1 MIYNESFPQNVWV
14 YGTGN
19 FARNAIEHLVSLGI
33 KIMGVIDH
41 RNVGSEM
48 STDVGDFLV
57 MPVSDIGQKDN
68 LSIVLG
74 IHNPYVNL
82 KQVVKQLETTISNS
96 TFISPV
102 ELFSFFSHSGFNM
115 DNFWLTT
122 NSQTF
127 KASSSAITNFRNIL
141 GDEQSIELYDQI
153 LQYRRRGE
161 ISEIPSALPLS
172 EQYLADDLC
181 CPPVKIRMID
191 LGACQGENLEYFIQS
206 NREFEKS
213 YFFEPDV
220 KNLKVLQ
227 NRIQELNLK
236 FVECLPL
243 GAWSQTTTLRFA
255 AEGNTASSLN
265 QSGSLEIEVVAID
278 DFVPVDYDVNFI
290 KMDIEG
296 AEIEALFGMKN
307 LINRCKPHL
316 AISVYHKPA
325 DLWEIGSYLL
335 ETYPDQYNFYL
346 RLYGEQTFETVLYAV
361 PKG

>member
-1 MIYNESFPQNVWV
+1 MIYNKSFPQSVWV

-19 FARNAIEHLVSLGI
+19 FARNAIEKLVSLGI
-33 KIMGVIDH
+33 NIMGVIDH
-41 RNVGSEM
+41 KNIGLEM
-48 STDVGDFLV
+48 STGVGDFLV
-57 MPVSDIGQKDN
+57 MPVSDIEQKDD

-102 ELFSFFSHSGFNM
+102 ELFGFFSHSGFNM

-122 NSQTF
+122 NSDILE
-127 KASSSAITNFRNIL
+127 ASSNSIISFRNNL
-141 GDEQSIELYDQI
+141 GDAQSVELYDQI
-153 LQYRRRGE
+153 LRYRRRGD
-161 ISEIPSALPLS
+161 IAEIPSALPLS
-172 EQYLADDLC
+172 EQYLADDLS
-181 CPPVKIRMID
+181 CPPMKLRMID

-206 NREFEKS
+206 GREFEKS
-213 YFFEPDV
+213 FFFEPDV
-220 KNLKVLQ
+220 NNLKVLQ
-227 NRIQELNLK
+227 KRMQELDLK
-236 FVECLPL
+236 FMECLPL
-243 GAWSQTTTLRFA
+243 GAWSQSTTLRFA

-265 QSGSLEIEVVAID
+265 QSGSIEIKVVAID
-278 DFVPVDYDVNFI
+278 DFISEDYDVNFI

-296 AEIEALFGMKN
+296 AEIEALFGMKK
-307 LINRCKPHL
+307 LINRCKPNL

-335 ETYPDQYNFYL
+335 ETYPKQYDFYL